1 MSRTPH
7 LSASSLGVTVA
18 DRTLFTGVNVTIS
31 AGDRLLIVG
40 ENGTGKTTLLHTLA
54 GVRTPDAG
62 VVRCSGSLTL
72 VRQGMDATGT
82 VGDLVADA
90 TAASDAALADLDQA
104 LTSGDLGDDYAD
116 ALDRATTLDAWD
128 AHRRVDIAL
137 AGLDACTDRT
147 RLLPSLSHGQ
157 RYRVRLACALES
169 RADTLLLDEPT
180 NHLDATAL
188 SFLTDQLTSW
198 SGGLGVVTHDRAL
211 LRDLSADGRA
221 TFLDLDPTADGTP
234 LLVTGTYDAW
244 MERRRTDRERW
255 EQEYAAQ
262 VAEHRRLES
271 AVADAR
277 ARLTDN
283 WRPPKGHFKHKRAT
297 RADGVVQTLHR
308 REKELA
314 SHAVEIP
321 EPPLELRWPRASVAS
336 GKTLLTCNG
345 VAVAGR
351 LEPVTLDLSGGEHV
365 LLTGPNGA
373 GKSTFVDVIEGTA
386 EPTSGSVHVHDGVR
400 VGVLTQHE
408 PVWQHPDLAAAEVY
422 ARYAARFDGAPGL
435 ASLGLLDRAAR
446 STPAG
451 RLSQG
456 QQRRL
461 HLSMVLS
468 ERPDLLIL
476 DEPTNHLS
484 AVLVD
489 AVTAAV
495 KGTEAGVIVVTHDR
509 QMLRDLGEWTRV
521 ELG

>member
-7 LSASSLGVTVA
+7 LSASSLGITVA
-18 DRTLFTGVNVTIS
+18 GRTLITGVNVTIS

-54 GVRTPDAG
+54 GVRAPDAG
-62 VVRCSGSLTL
+62 EVRCSGSLTL

-104 LTSGDLGDDYAD
+104 LTSGDLGDAYAD

-137 AGLDACTDRT
+137 AGLDACTDRD
-147 RLLPSLSHGQ
+147 RPLLSLSHGQ
-157 RYRVRLACALES
+157 RYRVRLACALAS

-188 SFLTDQLTSW
+188 GFLTDQLMSW
-198 SGGLGVVTHDRAL
+198 TGGLGVVTHDRAL

-244 MERRRTDRERW
+244 MERRRADRERW

-262 VAEHRRLES
+262 VAEHQRLES
-271 AVADAR
+271 AVVDAR
-277 ARLTDN
+277 SRLRDN
-283 WRPPKGHFKHKRAT
+283 WRPEKGHNKHGRAT
-297 RADGVVQTLHR
+297 RADGIVQSLHR

-314 SHAVEIP
+314 SHVVEIP
-321 EPPLELRWPRASVAS
+321 EPPLELRWPTASVAS
-336 GKTLLTCNG
+336 GKTLLTCTD

-351 LEPVTLDLSGGEHV
+351 LEPVTLELSGGEHV

-373 GKSTFVDVIEGTA
+373 GKSTFVDVIEGTVEA
-386 EPTSGSVHVHDGVR
+386 TSGTVHVHDGVR

-408 PVWQHPDLAAAEVY
+408 PVWQHPDLVAAEVY
-422 ARYAARFDGAPGL
+422 ARHTARFGGASGL

-446 STPAG
+446 STPVG

-461 HLSMVLS
+461 HLAMVLA

-484 AVLVD
+484 AALVD
-489 AVTAAV
+489 AVTEAV
-495 KGTEAGVIVVTHDR
+495 KDTAAGVIVVTHDR
-509 QMLRDLGEWTRV
+509 QMLRDLAEWSRV

>member
-157 RYRVRLACALES
+157 RYRVRLACALAS

-188 SFLTDQLTSW
+188 GFLTDQLTSW

-211 LRDLSADGRA
+211 LRDLSADETIAAAGKRAWVLGDPDVPRSVTWIPDLTAAMVSAAEHAGELAPRGTAVLLAPTAPTMTQRQMAEAVAPDGRA
-221 TFLDLDPTADGTP
+221 RVSHIPWWILRVAGVFFTDDAGAATATLSVGRPGSPASRAPGGKVRTAAHRTEGCP
-234 LLVTGTYDAW
+234 HPFPLVTQLGQA
-244 MERRRTDRERW
+244 
-255 EQEYAAQ
+255 
-262 VAEHRRLES
+262 
-271 AVADAR
+271 
-277 ARLTDN
+277 
-283 WRPPKGHFKHKRAT
+283 PP
-297 RADGVVQTLHR
+297 
-308 REKELA
+308 
-314 SHAVEIP
+314 
-321 EPPLELRWPRASVAS
+321 
-336 GKTLLTCNG
+336 TLLTWMPC
-345 VAVAGR
+345 
-351 LEPVTLDLSGGEHV
+351 P
-365 LLTGPNGA
+365 P
-373 GKSTFVDVIEGTA
+373 
-386 EPTSGSVHVHDGVR
+386 P
-400 VGVLTQHE
+400 
-408 PVWQHPDLAAAEVY
+408 
-422 ARYAARFDGAPGL
+422 
-435 ASLGLLDRAAR
+435 AR
-446 STPAG
+446 SPRIRVFREPLPRRPT
-451 RLSQG
+451 RL
-456 QQRRL
+456 RRPHRL
-461 HLSMVLS
+461 R
-468 ERPDLLIL
+468 RPRRR
-476 DEPTNHLS
+476 S
-484 AVLVD
+484 
-489 AVTAAV
+489 
-495 KGTEAGVIVVTHDR
+495 R
-509 QMLRDLGEWTRV
+509 
-521 ELG
+521 